1 VTTATAGRTVSR
13 GWRTQR
19 LMLVLLVVSLAL
31 NLCFIAGAVWTRMR
45 APPTAAERFQQM
57 GNELNLNAEQRERF
71 QNYVRTMRTR
81 SQSMREET
89 EPLIAAAWADAA
101 KPQPDE
107 PKIARAFDQ
116 AADKRRAFQRDSTN
130 DTLAFLATLSPE
142 QRAKFV
148 AIARERRGPWL
159 PGIPRNWRPN

>member
-1 VTTATAGRTVSR
+1 
-13 GWRTQR
+13 
-19 LMLVLLVVSLAL
+19 MLVLLVVSLAL

-116 AADKRRAFQRDSTN
+116 AADAHRLLDKVMKVRLIAGHKARATIDGAGVLEVTVNPPLGLGGRPSSELIIQ
-130 DTLAFLATLSPE
+130 
-142 QRAKFV
+142 V
-148 AIARERRGPWL
+148 AETGR
-159 PGIPRNWRPN
+159 